1 MTADFIDLDAEAAAS
16 LQSLIDAAAEAGPKP
31 PTGAERK
38 AALAD
43 AIAQSNIDKL
53 MALQEKMSGIMGR
66 ILANKNITETLG
78 TLSEAELFALM
89 EELEDEQR
97 VKELLELR
105 YQMIRTAV
113 FTHITETHRAK
124 GVPDPEH
131 TPGEAPVPALRKRF
145 TREGGKA
152 KAQLDKELLA
162 KKLGNQRWAEVCK
175 KVVVP
180 AVAEHVEYVLDDER
194 MVALVQRDPE
204 VMEIFRSCVVPGK
217 YGTARFHVREL
228 KTDEYPDSAG

>member
-113 FTHITETHRAK
+113 FTHITETHWAK
-124 GVPDPEH
+124 GVSDPEH
-131 TPGEAPVPALRKRF
+131 TPGEALVPALRKRF
-145 TREGGKA
+145 IREGGKA

-162 KKLGNQRWAEVCK
+162 KKLGTQRWAEVCK